1 MNSLLIFGKKYRLKG
16 RREDD
21 IQKRLNELASKFNGK
36 ESAQIIKEFL
46 ADLLHSELAQ
56 LYGQILD
63 AGKIDVFGTLDFEV
77 TETIDKRM
85 RRIAKMKDNRIIVKL
100 NAISL
105 PRSALKYVVSHEMAH
120 LVTKKHGNRF
130 WKTVES
136 IYPGYEDGQRLF
148 IRSEEILRTPLI
160 SV

>member
-120 LVTKKHGNRF
+120 LVTKKHGKKF
-130 WKTVES
+130 WKAIES
-136 IYPGYEDGQRLF
+136 IYPDYKDGQRLF
-148 IRSEEILRTPLI
+148 IRSEEILKARLN
-160 SV
+160 